1 MSAGLGSGE
10 AFMFSTAAFEA
21 YEQRVGALQAIE
33 PSVLGTQVAYAGYF
47 TPLTI
52 EEGGIVPL
60 QAGASG

>member
-1 MSAGLGSGE
+1 
-10 AFMFSTAAFEA
+10 MFSTAAIEA

-52 EEGGIVPL
+52 EDGGIVPL
-60 QAGASG
+60 TAT